1 MKRQKGF
8 TLVEMLI
15 VVTILAVLV
24 ATIVAAINPAKV
36 IAEARNARRWGDVNA
51 TMTAIYRYVIEN
63 STNINQISTQEME
76 LGTATD
82 GCNNNCPNATKD
94 CLDLSQTLQGYLPI
108 IPVDPL
114 VGTSKRTG
122 YSVKRD
128 SFNVVT
134 VTACKS
140 ENGLVIKMAR

>member
-1 MKRQKGF
+1 MNKQKGF

-24 ATIVAAINPAKV
+24 ATVVAAINPAKV

-51 TMTAIYRYVIEN
+51 TMTGIYRYVIEN
-63 STNINQISTQEME
+63 SSNIKQISTQEMQ
-76 LGTATD
+76 LGSATD
-82 GCNNNCPNATKD
+82 GCNNNCPNALKE
-94 CLDLSQTLQGYLPI
+94 CLDLSSTLKGFLPI
-108 IPVDPL
+108 IPTDPL
-114 VGTSKRTG
+114 VGTSERTG

-128 SFNVVT
+128 EFNVVT
-134 VTACKS
+134 VNACKA

>member
-1 MKRQKGF
+1 MKKNKGF

-15 VVTILAVLV
+15 VVTILAVLI
-24 ATIVAAINPAKV
+24 ATVVAAINPAKV
-36 IAEARNARRWGDVNA
+36 IAEARNAKRWGDVNA

-63 STNINQISTQEME
+63 STNINLISTQEVQ

-82 GCNNNCPNATKD
+82 GCNLNCPNAASS
-94 CLDLSQTLQGYLPI
+94 CLDLSQTLQGFLPI
-108 IPVDPL
+108 IPTDPL
-114 VGTSKRTG
+114 VGTNERTG

-128 SFNVVT
+128 NFNVVT
-134 VTACKS
+134 VNACKS